1 MCAVSLCEEIVLS
14 KLCVLSRFTGVCL
27 FPQLC
32 GCRVCVSRFFC
43 VFQAVPSPLL
53 SHWQCQY
60 QTAPRASMPQ
70 RRQSE
75 SITPDLWPHSF
86 GKMFSFLSAT
96 LSLFL
101 CCFLPFSFKSYLPIG
116 LWIYIYT
123 HNIVTWG
130 SESGLF
136 KEIVHPKMKIL
147 SLSTH
152 PHVVP
157 NLRSSSEHKLRCFWW
172 YRRAIWHSIDS
183 NTEMK
188 CSQVQKGS
196 KYIG

>member
-1 MCAVSLCEEIVLS
+1 MLVLCMLAFKPCFSPIMVVCLRGNVCRFSLRGVVLS

-53 SHWQCQY
+53 SPWQCQY

-75 SITPDLWPHSF
+75 SLTPDLWPHSF

-96 LSLFL
+96 LSLSLLFPSL
-101 CCFLPFSFKSYLPIG
+101 FFQKLSPYRSMN
-116 LWIYIYT
+116 IYT
-123 HNIVTWG
+123 VYTKYSNMRQWV
-130 SESGLF
+130 
-136 KEIVHPKMKIL
+136 
-147 SLSTH
+147 
-152 PHVVP
+152 
-157 NLRSSSEHKLRCFWW
+157 
-172 YRRAIWHSIDS
+172 RA
-183 NTEMK
+183 
-188 CSQVQKGS
+188 V
-196 KYIG
+196 

>member
-1 MCAVSLCEEIVLS
+1 MCAISLCEEFVLS

-116 LWIYIYT
+116 LWIYI

-136 KEIVHPKMKIL
+136 KEIVHPKNENSVFKYSPSCRSKPSFIFGTQIKMFLMISESYLIL
-147 SLSTH
+147 H
-152 PHVVP
+152 RQQHW
-157 NLRSSSEHKLRCFWW
+157 N
-172 YRRAIWHSIDS
+172 
-183 NTEMK
+183 EMFP
-188 CSQVQKGS
+188 GPER
-196 KYIG
+196 